1 METLVPL
8 EFVLGTRPC
17 NATTIFEIR
26 ARPSHARSLALQ
38 HWKTNTKGVNFTFQ
52 FNNNFEEQRASF
64 DSGSRARLL
73 D

>member
-26 ARPSHARSLALQ
+26 ARPSHARSPALQ